1 MHGMAVPPA
10 FSLSDSFVS
19 PFPFIH
25 VLKVYLNR
33 RLFSFLFLRNF
44 SILLLFSCC
53 SDFRNQQFL
62 KQFFLP
68 VGVLFFRQ
76 VRNPAHDRLF
86 LREYIASLTP
96 FSPDRIT
103 SVRAHPEEISVS
115 AFPVICLAADR
126 FLTPGF
132 RKNPLSFPDPSI
144 QIQLSQFSK
153 FMGCQLHSG

>member
-1 MHGMAVPPA
+1 MISRSQPVQRLLLFWTGMIKLKHFLFGLLTLLCQAIQPCTVWQ
-10 FSLSDSFVS
+10 FRQHSLFLIHLFP

-44 SILLLFSCC
+44 SILLLFSFCC

-96 FSPDRIT
+96 FPRI
-103 SVRAHPEEISVS
+103 V
-115 AFPVICLAADR
+115 
-126 FLTPGF
+126 
-132 RKNPLSFPDPSI
+132 
-144 QIQLSQFSK
+144 
-153 FMGCQLHSG
+153 